1 MMKIAIFKSNLDAHT
16 LGIKSV
22 ASLVKETGQEFE
34 LAPDYV
40 CHLVDNIPSDDDR
53 ERINRWLRAHKFT
66 SIGFSYRLDPDQ
78 GFTKFCLLAKYLR
91 EFYEPEHAVPKLFF
105 AGLPQTCERIKS
117 EFGERV
123 SIFSGD
129 ETAVETL
136 LKLGINP
143 AVFPDWV
150 HTSDKYMSGL
160 LDRGKSII
168 KAGSY
173 WGAQPARVHGYTE
186 HGTARD
192 NLLLRIAATHK
203 SDVLT
208 RVHLGPYSK
217 DRPEALH
224 TFDRWCKDLA
234 KSKHLD
240 ILSIGSSQLSQSKFE
255 KSWHSHDNGG
265 GVPINSRSEFRAI
278 AESAS
283 PMLVRS
289 YSGTT
294 NVADYASMLNETI
307 NCAWHALSLWWF
319 NQNDGRGPL
328 DIESCIAQHLQALS
342 VIAASGKPF
351 EPNIAHHFSFRG
363 SDDVTGIVATCLAV
377 EAARLRGVRTIVLQV
392 MLNTPKL
399 TSAFADIAKYRA
411 LVKTIRAVSGQALNI
426 IVQPRAGLSFFS
438 VDQEV
443 AKAQLAAV
451 SGLMTDLDPN
461 GTTPRLVHVVSYCE
475 ALELADPVKVKE
487 SIKITRHALEKF
499 RTERYDRVN
508 RYSDSRDEIEQ
519 RTAYLTESCIELIRH
534 MNKRIAHLYTPSGLY
549 EVYQRGYFAIPD
561 LWNNRQEYSQAVQW
575 ETDFAGGGVHVMDQN
590 RQPMTMR
597 ERISII
603 DEKAVLAGQI

>member
-150 HTSDKYMSGL
+150 HTSEKYMSGL

-234 KSKHLD
+234 NSKHLD

-283 PMLVRS
+283 PMLVKLFW
-289 YSGTT
+289 
-294 NVADYASMLNETI
+294 NNERRRLRI
-307 NCAWHALSLWWF
+307 NAQRNYRLCLACTLALVVQPKRWK
-319 NQNDGRGPL
+319 RPL
-328 DIESCIAQHLQALS
+328 DIESCITQHLQALS

-487 SIKITRHALEKF
+487 SIKITRRALEKF

-534 MNKRIAHLYTPSGLY
+534 MNKR
-549 EVYQRGYFAIPD
+549 
-561 LWNNRQEYSQAVQW
+561 
-575 ETDFAGGGVHVMDQN
+575 
-590 RQPMTMR
+590 
-597 ERISII
+597 
-603 DEKAVLAGQI
+603 

>member
-78 GFTKFCLLAKYLR
+78 GFTKFCLLEKYLR

-186 HGTARD
+186 YGTTRD
-192 NLLLRIAATHK
+192 HLLLRIAATHK

-224 TFDRWCKDLA
+224 TFDMWCKDLA
-234 KSKHLD
+234 QSKHLD

-255 KSWHSHDNGG
+255 RSWHSHDNGG
-265 GVPINSRSEFRAI
+265 GVPINSKSEFRAI

-377 EAARLRGVRTIVLQV
+377 E
-392 MLNTPKL
+392 
-399 TSAFADIAKYRA
+399 
-411 LVKTIRAVSGQALNI
+411 
-426 IVQPRAGLSFFS
+426 
-438 VDQEV
+438 EV

-475 ALELADPVKVKE
+475 ALELADPIKVKE

-499 RTERYDRVN
+499 TTERNDRVN

-549 EVYQRGYFAIPD
+549 EVYKRGYFAIPD

-590 RQPMTMR
+590 GQPMAMK